1 MRTRKTYF
9 QQVPVELVKKIAER
23 QDLKI
28 EVTSPNVLVETPAIK
43 TEPSSVAIFVHAN
56 RTSA

>member
-28 EVTSPNVLVETPAIK
+28 EVTTPNVGVENPATK
-43 TEPSSVAIFVHAN
+43 TEPYSVVTSRHAT